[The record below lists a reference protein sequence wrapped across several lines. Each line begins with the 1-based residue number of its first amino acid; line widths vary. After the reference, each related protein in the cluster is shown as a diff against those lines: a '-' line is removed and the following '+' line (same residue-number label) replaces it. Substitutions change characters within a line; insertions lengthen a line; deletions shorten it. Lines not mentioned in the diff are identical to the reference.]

1 MTTVRK
7 RGSGTVYRR
16 GRIWWI
22 QYFVRGQLVPESS
35 GFTEKAD
42 AENLLKQR
50 IGEVAAGRRVGP
62 ERATIADLCKLVIED
77 NQLRKLRDAEHVE
90 WRYKAHIETALG
102 CLFVSRFGSA
112 QVRQYVAQRRSEG
125 ASDATINRELAI
137 VRRGF
142 KLGAQEDPP
151 LVQRQPVIAK
161 LEENNI
167 RQGFLEPDQYEQLLE
182 EQPANL
188 KALFVC
194 GYHTGARKNEL
205 RRIQWPQVDWD
216 GGIIRLS
223 GSQTKNKK
231 GRALPIYG
239 DMRRW
244 LERQRETCPTGCP
257 WVFHGAR
264 GCPVDNHLYGWA
276 EACKRASVPGL
287 LFHDLRRS
295 AVRNM
300 KRAGIQD
307 RVAMEISGHRTRS
320 IFDRY
325 NIVDMAD
332 LQSAG
337 ERLEEY
343 AQRRKQERAAPLQ
356 RVK

>member
-1 MTTVRK
+1 MSTVRR
-7 RGSGTVYRR
+7 RGNGTVYLR

-22 QYFVRGQLVPESS
+22 QYFIRGRLVPEST
-35 GFTEKAD
+35 GFTEKVD

-50 IGEVAAGRRVGP
+50 IGQVAAGRFVGP
-62 ERATIADLCKLVIED
+62 ERATIADLCALVIED
-77 NQLRKLRDAEHVE
+77 NKLRRLRDADHVE
-90 WRYKAHIETALG
+90 WRYKAHLEPALG
-102 CLFVSRFGSA
+102 SLLASRFGSA
-112 QVRQYVAQRRSEG
+112 QVRQYVAHRRAAG

-151 LVQRQPVIAK
+151 LVQRQPAIAK
-161 LEENNI
+161 LEEDNV
-167 RQGFLEPDQYEQLLE
+167 RQGFLEQDQYERLLE
-182 EQPANL
+182 ELPTNL

-205 RRIQWPQVDWD
+205 RRIQWEQVDFES
-216 GGIIRLS
+216 GLIRLS
-223 GSQTKNKK
+223 VAQTKTK
-231 GRALPIYG
+231 RPRTLPIYG
-239 DMRRW
+239 DMQRW
-244 LERQRETCPTGCP
+244 LERQREACPSECL
-257 WVFHGAR
+257 WVFHGAH
-264 GCPVDNHLYGWA
+264 GCLVDNHLNGWSA
-276 EACKRASVPGL
+276 ACQRAGVPGL

-325 NIVDMAD
+325 NIVDTAD

-337 ERLEEY
+337 ARLEEY
-343 AQRRKQERAAPLQ
+343 AQRRKHERAAPLQ

>member
-7 RGSGTVYRR
+7 RGSGTVYLR

-22 QYFVRGQLVPESS
+22 QYFVRGRLVPEST

-50 IGEVAAGRRVGP
+50 VGEVAAGRRMGP

-77 NQLRKLRDAEHVE
+77 NRLRKLRDAEHVE
-90 WRYKAHIETALG
+90 WRYKAHIEKVLG
-102 CLFVSRFGSA
+102 SLLVSRFGSA

-151 LVQRQPVIAK
+151 LVQRQPVIAR
-161 LEENNI
+161 LEEDNV
-167 RQGFLEPDQYEQLLE
+167 RQGFLEQEQYERLLE
-182 EQPANL
+182 ELPFNL

-205 RRIQWPQVDWD
+205 RRIRWEQVDFD
-216 GGIIRLS
+216 SGLIRLPR
-223 GSQTKNKK
+223 GQTKSKQP
-231 GRALPIYG
+231 RTLPIYG

-244 LERQRETCPTGCP
+244 LDHQRETCPQGCP
-257 WVFHGAR
+257 WVFHGAH
-264 GCPVDNHLYGWA
+264 GCLVDNHLNGWPQ
-276 EACKRASVPGL
+276 ACKLAGVPGL

-325 NIVDMAD
+325 NIVDTAD

-343 AQRRKQERAAPLQ
+343 AQRRKQKRAAPLQ

>member
-1 MTTVRK
+1 M
-7 RGSGTVYRR
+7 
-16 GRIWWI
+16 
-22 QYFVRGQLVPESS
+22 QYFVRGQIMQEST
-35 GFTEKAD
+35 GFGEKAD

-62 ERATIADLCKLVIED
+62 ERATISDLCALVVED
-77 NQLRKLRDAEHVE
+77 NRLRKLRDSRHVE
-90 WRYKAHIETALG
+90 WRYKAHIESVLG
-102 CLFVSRFGSA
+102 GLLASRFGSA
-112 QVRQYVAQRRSEG
+112 QVRQYVSQRRSAG

-151 LVQRQPVIAK
+151 LVQRQPAIAK
-161 LEENNI
+161 LEEDNA
-167 RQGFLEPDQYEQLLE
+167 RQGFLEQDQYERLLE
-182 EQPANL
+182 ELPSNL

-205 RRIQWPQVDWD
+205 RRIRWEQVDFD
-216 GGIIRLS
+216 GGLIRLS
-223 GSQTKNKK
+223 VAQTKGKK
-231 GRALPIYG
+231 ARVLPIYG
-239 DMRRW
+239 EMRRW
-244 LERQRETCPTGCP
+244 LEHQRKTCPATSI
-257 WVFHGAR
+257 WVFHGAHN
-264 GCPVDNHLYGWA
+264 CPVDNHLNGWA
-276 EACKRASVPGL
+276 VACKRAAVTGL

-332 LQSAG
+332 LESAG

-343 AQRRKQERAAPLQ
+343 ARRRKQERAALLK